1 MRCWRPRTRWTVL
14 SVERVAAGFPRNVT
28 ALTTTRGGGVGRGA
42 WQSFNL
48 ASHVGDD
55 RQAVALNRETLRS
68 CLPAG
73 SRIAWLKQVHGTN
86 TVDAARHPGLPA
98 DASVCRQP
106 GVACAILT
114 ADCLPVLLCDRA
126 GVAVAAVHAGWR
138 GLADGVLEAA
148 VAAMKAAPEDLMAWL
163 GPCIGPAAFEVGPE
177 VLAAFSDRAP
187 TACIAGVRACFQ
199 PSRRP
204 GHYLADL
211 HALARQRLTVLG
223 VGHIAVDARC
233 TVSAPE
239 AFFSYRR
246 DGETGRMASLI
257 LVNP

>member
-1 MRCWRPRTRWTVL
+1 M
-14 SVERVAAGFPRNVT
+14 SVERVAAGFPRNIT
-28 ALTTTRGGGVGRGA
+28 ALTTTRGGGVGREP

-48 ASHVGDD
+48 ALHVGDD
-55 RQAVALNRETLRS
+55 GQAVALNRETLRS
-68 CLPAG
+68 FLPG
-73 SRIAWLKQVHGTN
+73 DSQIAWLDQVHGTN
-86 TVDAARHPGLPA
+86 AIDAARHPGVPA
-98 DASVCRQP
+98 DASVCRRP

-126 GVAVAAVHAGWR
+126 GVVVAAAHAGWR

-148 VAAMKAAPEDLMAWL
+148 VAAMKAAPENLMVWL

-177 VLAAFSDRAP
+177 VLATFCDRAP
-187 TACIAGVRACFQ
+187 TAQVASVRACFQ
-199 PSRRP
+199 PSPRP

-211 HALARQRLTVLG
+211 HALARQRLAALG

-233 TVSAPE
+233 TVSLPAS
-239 AFFSYRR
+239 FFSYRR

-257 LVNP
+257 LINP

>member
-1 MRCWRPRTRWTVL
+1 MP
-14 SVERVAAGFPRNVT
+14 VERVAAGFPCNIT
-28 ALTTTRGGGVGRGA
+28 ALTTTRGGGVSRGP

-55 RQAVALNRETLRS
+55 AYAVATNRDTLQS
-68 CLPAG
+68 SLPAG
-73 SRIAWLKQVHGTN
+73 VRIAWLEQVHGTKV
-86 TVDAARHPGLPA
+86 VDAARDHGGPA

-126 GVAVAAVHAGWR
+126 GSVVAAAHAGWR
-138 GLADGVLEAA
+138 GLADGVIEATA
-148 VAAMKAAPEDLMAWL
+148 TAMSTAPADVMAWL

-177 VLAAFSDRAP
+177 VRAAFCDRAP
-187 TACIAGVRACFQ
+187 AATVSAVSACFR
-199 PSRRP
+199 PSVRP
-204 GHYLADL
+204 GHFIADL
-211 HALARQRLTVLG
+211 RALARQRLTAMG
-223 VGHIAVDARC
+223 VDHIAVDSRC
-233 TVSAPE
+233 TRSAPE

-257 LVNP
+257 LVNA